1 MSPDPAVTVSQQSL
15 REAGKELFTFYRY
28 PKSIWKML
36 RTTNCIER
44 VNEEFR
50 RRVKTQGSLPNA
62 DAALKILYGM
72 CAIGLVAVRRIDGW
86 RQLPAVVQTMRLK
99 HGLLDPFD
107 NAA

>member
-1 MSPDPAVTVSQQSL
+1 MQADA
-15 REAGKELFTFYRY
+15 ELLTFYRY
-28 PKSIWKML
+28 PKSMWKIL

-44 VNEEFR
+44 INEEFH

-99 HGLLDPFD
+99 HGLIDLVD